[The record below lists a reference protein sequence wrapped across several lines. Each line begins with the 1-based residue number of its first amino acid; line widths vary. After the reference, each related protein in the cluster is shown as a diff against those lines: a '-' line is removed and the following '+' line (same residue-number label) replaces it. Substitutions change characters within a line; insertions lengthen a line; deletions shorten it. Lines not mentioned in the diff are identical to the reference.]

1 MEDAMIINKSSYE
14 RGFSAG
20 MIYKAQF
27 IDLFQVSTG
36 KKARSGGERDRC
48 DLIFERD
55 PAKPFLA
62 WALFFYHN
70 KACQH
75 NLHYFQE
82 AVSRCW
88 DAF

>member
-14 RGFSAG
+14 RGFAAG

-62 WALFFYHN
+62 
-70 KACQH
+70 
-75 NLHYFQE
+75 
-82 AVSRCW
+82 
-88 DAF
+88 